1 MGKHNSERTSRRVA
15 SVASRVLRNPKSAT
29 LADRKTL
36 AASALTQ
43 APDRRK
49 PSRSRRGR

>member
-1 MGKHNSERTSRRVA
+1 MPKNEKTSKPVA
-15 SVASRVLRNPKSAT
+15 TKASKVMRDPKSTKA
-29 LADRKTL
+29 AKSI

-49 PSRSRRGR
+49 RK

>member
-1 MGKHNSERTSRRVA
+1 MAKNERTSK
-15 SVASRVLRNPKSAT
+15 SVAAKAAKVLRNPESSKAMKSI
-29 LADRKTL
+29 

-49 PSRSRRGR
+49 LK